1 MILSVRE
8 IKKEDIEPLSDYW
21 LSAPPDFLTGMGCDV
36 CKMPTKEDWHKM
48 LTEQISTELKKKK
61 SYCLIWEYDD
71 KKVGH
76 SNVNKIIF
84 GKEAYMHLHLWIPDT
99 RAKGFG
105 TDYAKE
111 SIPVF
116 FNNLQLQKL
125 YCEPF
130 AENEAPN
137 KTLAKLGFTFVKE
150 YETVPG
156 SINLLQKVN
165 LWEITKQEVDKW
177 Q

>member
-84 GKEAYMHLHLWIPDT
+84 FMIY
-99 RAKGFG
+99 
-105 TDYAKE
+105 
-111 SIPVF
+111 
-116 FNNLQLQKL
+116 
-125 YCEPF
+125 PF
-130 AENEAPN
+130 D
-137 KTLAKLGFTFVKE
+137 F
-150 YETVPG
+150 
-156 SINLLQKVN
+156 
-165 LWEITKQEVDKW
+165 
-177 Q
+177 